1 MSEDDGVSNEPTA
14 SGLRSRVVAQMQV
27 PLLRNAYSLVSSTM
41 ANAALGLVFW
51 VVAARV
57 FHPTVVGRDSALISA
72 MTFVSVLAQLNLN
85 NGFNRFVPTAG
96 SSTRRLVLAGY
107 AAAISLSLLAAGV
120 FLAGVHVWTP
130 RLGYLDHHPYEA
142 AWFVVA
148 TMIWTV
154 FVLEDSVLIGL
165 GEAHWVLVENSIFGI
180 IKVGALVAIATQ
192 IHRFGIF
199 LAWTAPTI
207 LLVIPVN
214 VYLFRKAIPRRS
226 NHVPL
231 ESLDA
236 RVIARFVGPD
246 FAAQMVRTATTSLTP
261 IIVLAI
267 AGSSATAYAAIASMV
282 GYTLY
287 LLIINM
293 GASLVTEAAR
303 APERLAEYTRR
314 LLSHCFAIVVPLSLM
329 LVIAA
334 HFVLSL
340 FGEEYP
346 ERAQVLL
353 QLMALSAIP
362 NVVVATFTSVA
373 RVRRRMG
380 VVVATV
386 TGTSGAVLVLTI
398 VLLKAI
404 GLDGVGLAWLI
415 AQTASAIVIM
425 FTGFRFLWM
434 PGVQPLQAAGSLANE
449 DPRVDM

>member
-1 MSEDDGVSNEPTA
+1 MSEDDRVSTEPNGN
-14 SGLRSRVVAQMQV
+14 GLRSRVVAQIRV
-27 PLLRNAYSLVSSTM
+27 PLLRNAYSLVSSTI

-57 FHPTVVGRDSALISA
+57 FHPTVVGRDSSLIAA

-96 SSTRRLVLAGY
+96 HETRRLVLAGY

-120 FLAGVHVWTP
+120 FLLGIHVWTP

-165 GEAHWVLVENSIFGI
+165 GEAHWVLVENSIFGV
-180 IKVGALVAIATQ
+180 IKVGALVVIATQ
-192 IHRFGIF
+192 IHRYGIF

-214 VYLFRKAIPRRS
+214 WFLFRKAIPRRS
-226 NHVPL
+226 DHEPL
-231 ESLDA
+231 ENLDA

-267 AGSSATAYAAIASMV
+267 AGSSATAYAAVASMV

-293 GASLVTEAAR
+293 GASLVTEASR
-303 APERLAEYTRR
+303 APERLAEYTRK
-314 LLSHCFAIVVPLSLM
+314 LLSHCFGIVVPLA
-329 LVIAA
+329 LVLAISA
-334 HFVLSL
+334 HYVLSL
-340 FGEEYP
+340 FGEEYAERATVSAAADGVVGDP
-346 ERAQVLL
+346 ERDRRDLYERGAGAAPHGDRGRDRGGDLGRGARAARRVAQGDR
-353 QLMALSAIP
+353 P
-362 NVVVATFTSVA
+362 
-373 RVRRRMG
+373 RRRRPG
-380 VVVATV
+380 VAHRADGCRGRDPAHRLPLPVGARRSTPRPR
-386 TGTSGAVLVLTI
+386 GTAR
-398 VLLKAI
+398 
-404 GLDGVGLAWLI
+404 GVGL
-415 AQTASAIVIM
+415 TC
-425 FTGFRFLWM
+425 
-434 PGVQPLQAAGSLANE
+434 
-449 DPRVDM
+449 D